1 MAKKIPDR
9 MCIAC
14 REMKPKKELI
24 RIVADK
30 EGNVFLDS
38 TGRANGRGAY
48 ICKTDECV
56 LKARKTKA
64 LERTLKRQIPEDIWE
79 KADLTGK

>member
-30 EGNVFLDS
+30 QGNVFLDS
-38 TGRANGRGAY
+38 TGKANGRGSY
-48 ICKTDECV
+48 ICKTEECV

-64 LERTLKRQIPEDIWE
+64 LERTLKCQIAEDIWE
-79 KADLTGK
+79 KTGLTGK